1 MQGDAAQLATGLLES
16 APDAIVGVSAD
27 GTIVLVNAQTE
38 RLFGYSR
45 AEMLGQPLELLVPE
59 SVRDMHPKHREEYA
73 ADPVPRP
80 MGAGME
86 LAGRRRDGS
95 EFPAEI
101 SLSAIETETGLMV
114 SAAVRDVTEQ
124 KIIQQQLREQN
135 AELERL
141 SKVKDSFLAS
151 MSHELRT

>member
-86 LAGRRRDGS
+86 LAGRRRGGGDS
-95 EFPAEI
+95 PAEI
-101 SLSAIETETGLMV
+101 SLSAIETTDGV
-114 SAAVRDVTEQ
+114 IISAAVRDVTERQ
-124 KIIQQQLREQN
+124 RAERKFRGLLEAAPDAIVGVDDTGII
-135 AELERL
+135 
-141 SKVKDSFLAS
+141 V
-151 MSHELRT
+151 